1 MACRG
6 RAAVGRDGMGLVLAS
21 GSPRRQQL
29 LEKAGFD
36 FIAVAPAIE
45 ETASIE
51 LGPQKMCEE
60 NARQK
65 AAFVAAHRPGS
76 VVLGSDTLVF
86 LEGKPMGKPHTEE
99 RAVEMLNTLSGQRCT
114 VCTGVAIVH
123 GQQVEQFCES
133 VDVVFKTFGQETI
146 RDYMCKVDV
155 LDKAG
160 AFAAQDHAELII
172 DQIEG
177 DIATVM
183 GLPLERV
190 TRALAGLGL
199 RPGKSDS

>member
-1 MACRG
+1 MA
-6 RAAVGRDGMGLVLAS
+6 LILAS

-29 LEKAGFD
+29 MTEAGFD
-36 FIAVAPAIE
+36 FIAVPPAIE
-45 ETASIE
+45 ETASPD
-51 LGPQKMCEE
+51 LGPEKMCEE

-86 LEGKPMGKPHTEE
+86 LDGQPMGKPHTEE
-99 RAVEMLNTLSGQRCT
+99 RAVEMLKSLSGQRCT

-123 GQQVEQFCES
+123 GQAVEQFSEL
-133 VDVVFKTFGQETI
+133 VDVVFKAFTDETI
-146 RDYMCKVDV
+146 RTYMERVDV

-160 AFAAQDHAELII
+160 AFAAQDQAELII
-172 DQIEG
+172 DEIRG

-190 TRALAGLGL
+190 KAVLAGLGL
-199 RPGKSDS
+199 RPSEDNS